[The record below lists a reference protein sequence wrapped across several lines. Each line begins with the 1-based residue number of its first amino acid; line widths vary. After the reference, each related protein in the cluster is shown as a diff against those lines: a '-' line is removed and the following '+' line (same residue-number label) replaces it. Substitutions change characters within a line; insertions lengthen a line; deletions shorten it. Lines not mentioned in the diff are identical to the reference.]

1 MQETDCSAC
10 TTPRNLGHSE
20 LARTRNEVATEAI
33 NMDRMKANYK
43 AGILACLLLTAQGA
57 NAAWDDW
64 MKKLDETLATPGA
77 ADAGAT
83 SLSQSEIAAGLKQA
97 LSTGVDR
104 ATALLGREG
113 GFANDA
119 AVRITLPESL
129 QTVAQG
135 LRSVGQGAIVDE
147 FTASMNRAAE
157 KAVPATTAILVET
170 IRKMSLQDA
179 RGILNGPDDAATQYF
194 RKQNEQ
200 QLATAILPIVEDATA
215 QTGVTS
221 AYKRMTGGLGMLT
234 QLGGHDSL
242 DLDQYV
248 TRRTLDG
255 LFTKLA
261 AEEKL
266 IREDPVA
273 RSTQLLKKVFG
284 AAGQ

>member
-1 MQETDCSAC
+1 
-10 TTPRNLGHSE
+10 
-20 LARTRNEVATEAI
+20 
-33 NMDRMKANYK
+33 MDSMKANYK

-57 NAAWDDW
+57 NAGWDDW
-64 MKKLDETLATPGA
+64 MKKLDQTLSTPGA

-83 SLSQSEIAAGLKQA
+83 ALSQTEIAAGLKQA

-119 AVRITLPESL
+119 AVRIALPESL

-135 LRSVGQGAIVDE
+135 LRAAGQGAIVDE

-194 RKQNEQ
+194 RQQNEQ
-200 QLATAILPIVEDATA
+200 QLAAAILPIVQDATA

-221 AYKRMTGGLGMLT
+221 AYKEMTGGLGL
-234 QLGGHDSL
+234 LSRFGGQDTL

-248 TRRTLDG
+248 TRKTLDG

>member
-1 MQETDCSAC
+1 
-10 TTPRNLGHSE
+10 
-20 LARTRNEVATEAI
+20 
-33 NMDRMKANYK
+33 MDSMKANYK
-43 AGILACLLLTAQGA
+43 AGILAGLLLTAQGA
-57 NAAWDDW
+57 NAGWDDW
-64 MKKLDETLATPGA
+64 MKKLDQTLATPGA
-77 ADAGAT
+77 AGAGVT
-83 SLSQSEIAAGLKQA
+83 SLSQSEIVAGLKQA
-97 LSTGVDR
+97 LTTGVDR
-104 ATALLGREG
+104 ATALLGRQG
-113 GFANDA
+113 GFADDA

-135 LRSVGQGAIVDE
+135 LRAAGQGAIVDE

-179 RGILNGPDDAATQYF
+179 RGILQGPDDAATQYF

-221 AYKRMTGGLGMLT
+221 AYKKMTGGLGMLT
-234 QLGGHDSL
+234 QLGAQNSL

-248 TRRTLDG
+248 TRKALDG

-284 AAGQ
+284 AADQ